1 MSRIYLLSLAFA
13 LVLPTHAQRLQ
24 VDEHSSGVKQRE
36 YVQKAGMSLDGM
48 RQTVEYLASQE
59 LGGRFPGTAGD
70 TLASEFIMGKLR
82 SLKLKPIIKG
92 KKNIGFYHDFT
103 YGKKM
108 GNDITPKERTPH
120 NIIAV
125 VPGKDKRLKHEYIV
139 VGSHYDHLGLGGQG
153 SGSRRPDTV
162 AVHPGAD
169 DNASGDAVVLELAR
183 HFRKVRS
190 PRSIIFAF
198 FGAEEQ
204 GLIGSKQFLEWMK
217 QADGQRIN
225 LPQDV
230 KGIVAMVNLDMV
242 GRMRGNAMSVS
253 GTGTSSSFKAMVEQT
268 AEQVGLNVTCIPDGY
283 GPSDHASF
291 VAQDIPVLFLTTGG
305 HMEYHTP
312 ADVPSTLNYEG
323 MQQTLDFSQ
332 QLITQLASMPATP
345 DYISVP
351 SSQKMSHAKF
361 KVTLGLMPDVMGAS
375 TVPGLRAD
383 IVVAGKP
390 AHNAGIR
397 SGDIIQEIDGKP
409 VKDINEYMERLAE
422 LQAGTTIPVKVLRG
436 EETIVFEVHLTP
448 PVR

>member
-1 MSRIYLLSLAFA
+1 MRKYIIVSLALALFVQTFA
-13 LVLPTHAQRLQ
+13 QGQ
-24 VDEHSSGVKQRE
+24 D
-36 YVQKAGMSLDGM
+36 DM
-48 RQTVEYLASQE
+48 RRTVEYLASQE
-59 LGGRFPGTAGD
+59 LGGRFPGTRGD
-70 TLASEFIMGKLR
+70 TLASEFIADKLR
-82 SLKLKPIIKG
+82 KLKFKRVVKE
-92 KKNIGFYHDFT
+92 KKNKGFYHNFT
-103 YGKKM
+103 YGK
-108 GNDITPKERTPH
+108 TEQRTTH

-139 VGSHYDHLGLGGQG
+139 VGSHYDHLGMGGEG
-153 SGSRRPDTV
+153 SGSRRPDTLG
-162 AVHPGAD
+162 VHPGAD

-183 HFRKVRS
+183 HFKKAR
-190 PRSIIFAF
+190 PARSIIFAF

-204 GLIGSKQFLEWMK
+204 GLVGSKQFLDWMK
-217 QADGQRIN
+217 HDDSRRIN
-225 LPQDV
+225 LPQDI

-242 GRMRGNAMSVS
+242 GRMRDKAMSVS
-253 GTGTSSSFKAMVEQT
+253 GTGTSSSFKAMVEDV
-268 AEQVGLNVTCIPDGY
+268 AEQNGLHVTCIPDGY

-291 VAQDIPVLFLTTGG
+291 VAVDIPVLFLTTGG

-312 ADVPSTLNYEG
+312 ADVPSTLNYDG
-323 MQQTLDFSQ
+323 MQQTLEFSQ
-332 QLITQLASMPATP
+332 ELITRLAAMPETP

-375 TVPGLRAD
+375 TIPGLRAD

-409 VKDINEYMERLAE
+409 LKDINEYMERLAE
-422 LQAGTTIPVKVLRG
+422 LQPGTTIPVKVLRG
-436 EETIVFEVHLTP
+436 EETIVFQVHLTP

>member
-1 MSRIYLLSLAFA
+1 MRNKYILLSLVFA
-13 LVLPTHAQRLQ
+13 LVLQIKAQ
-24 VDEHSSGVKQRE
+24 KQ
-36 YVQKAGMSLDGM
+36 DDM
-48 RQTVEYLASQE
+48 RQAVEYLASQE
-59 LGGRFPGTAGD
+59 LGGRYPGTTGD
-70 TLASEFIMGKLR
+70 TLASAYIVSRLR
-82 SLKLKPIIKG
+82 SLKLKPVIKG
-92 KKNIGFYHDFT
+92 KKKAGYYHDFT
-103 YGKKM
+103 YGKDVK
-108 GNDITPKERTPH
+108 RTTH

-125 VPGKDKRLKHEYIV
+125 LPGKDKQLKNEYIV

-169 DNASGDAVVLELAR
+169 DNASGDAVVLELAKYLK
-183 HFRKVRS
+183 KVRAK
-190 PRSIIFAF
+190 RSIIFAF

-204 GLIGSKQFLEWMK
+204 GLIGSKNFLEWMK
-217 QADGQRIN
+217 QGDDKRIN
-225 LPQDV
+225 LPINI

-242 GRMRGNAMSVS
+242 GRMRDNAMSVS
-253 GTGTSSSFKAMVEQT
+253 GTGTSSQFKAMAEAVAEQT
-268 AEQVGLNVTCIPDGY
+268 KLNISCTPDGY

-312 ADVPSTLNYEG
+312 DDVPSTLNYDG

-332 QLITQLASMPATP
+332 ELITRLANMPETP

-351 SSQKMSHAKF
+351 SSNTMRHANF

-375 TVPGLRAD
+375 RIPGLRAD

-390 AHNAGIR
+390 AHTAGIR

-409 VKDINEYMERLAE
+409 VKNMDDYMQRLSE
-422 LQAGTTIPVKVLRG
+422 LEPDTTIPVKVLRN
-436 EETIVFEVHLTP
+436 EEILTFQVHLKP
-448 PVR
+448 AKK